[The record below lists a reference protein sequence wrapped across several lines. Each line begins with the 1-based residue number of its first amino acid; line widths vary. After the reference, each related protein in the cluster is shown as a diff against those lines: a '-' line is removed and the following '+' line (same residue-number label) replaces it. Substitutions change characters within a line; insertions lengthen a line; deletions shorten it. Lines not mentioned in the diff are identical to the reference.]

1 MKVIGLTGGIGSGK
15 STVAELFEK
24 LNVSVIDADVLARL
38 LVNHDQPAYQLI
50 LAKFGKQI
58 LSSNQQLDRQKL
70 RTIIFSDPL
79 AKEWLE
85 KLLHPLINDEIKKRL
100 RAIKTGYAIVVIPL
114 LFETGPYDYLDRI
127 LVVDCPEAL
136 QICRVKK
143 RDTSSEQHI
152 KKIILTQVDRQ
163 TRLQGAD
170 DVIYNDGDL
179 ASLETQVKKLHQ
191 QYINLI

>member
-1 MKVIGLTGGIGSGK
+1 MIVIGLTGGIGCGK

-24 LNVSVIDADVLARL
+24 LNVSVIDADAIARL
-38 LVNHDQPAYQLI
+38 LVNPDQPAYQQI
-50 LAKFGKQI
+50 LAKFDRQI
-58 LSSNQQLDRQKL
+58 LSPNQQFDRQKL

-100 RAIKTGYAIVVIPL
+100 SAIKTGYAIVVIPL
-114 LFETGPYDYLDRI
+114 LFETGPYDYLDRV
-127 LVVDCPEAL
+127 LVVDCPESL
-136 QICRVKK
+136 QISRVKK
-143 RDTSSEQHI
+143 RDQSNEQHV

-163 TRLQGAD
+163 TRLQHAD
-170 DVIYNDGDL
+170 DVIYNDTDM

-191 QYINLI
+191 QYLNLI